1 MFQYLFRGGIFT
13 EYSDFTFMY
22 YLEFTK
28 FYGGYKF
35 LMRPLTERDFKMR
48 TTYSRH
54 NMVI

>member
-1 MFQYLFRGGIFT
+1 MFQNLFRGGIFT
-13 EYSDFTFMY
+13 EYSDFKFMY